1 MEKRITSVQWSAS
14 NLPAGLSFDTAT
26 GTFSGT
32 PSEAGDYTVPVSVKT
47 NYGENA
53 KDIKISVAEG
63 VKAYPV
69 YAIGS
74 YAAKWS
80 SNAEADENGFRKL
93 EIPKAYQLCQHYL
106 GFGAKTS
113 GDKYYYCGIKGVSS
127 DLGILASANYTC
139 LKYFSTT
146 NTPEVLDG
154 VQQVQAGI
162 AQRKSSDYTYS
173 NFLKNFSEVSYILKR
188 YTSGKVTFKNCNVQ
202 THGTYNGSNVM
213 RCETKSSAEKTFDN
227 GILLNENSFDYI
239 WTDEIKAVPIVRYN
253 SEHGFYVYPQALSDL
268 GGTGNATIYGGYY
281 QNALSK
287 SQRDEIKQKVQDKIL
302 YNATYLDFKPLKRFS
317 CLASSLYQYTGST
330 CKKTMSVQY
339 PIFTFLTEDKLLDN
353 NPNNFTSGEIS
364 DAWVIGKTAYVATE
378 DNKLYLYNNSSLS
391 WDFVGNYNIKKI
403 EFAPFNPSDA
413 TIGVIN
419 TEIIGMPNI
428 IFMLTNDGKLYHKG
442 LAVTDVTEE
451 HGEFTQIFPDCY
463 FYDFTFGSNTLTVL
477 KN

>member
-1 MEKRITSVQWSAS
+1 MFNYKSIIIVCFVFLLFISISSTFAIDNETIDADEVVHTSQRADIYFNSSALDDNGNGSKENPYKTLNTYRIDDNS
-14 NLPAGLSFDTAT
+14 NIHLADGEYFVDVNYSYTIGLTTYSGYKAVSSTAGYSFSLYGLSN
-26 GTFSGT
+26 
-32 PSEAGDYTVPVSVKT
+32 VSF
-47 NYGENA
+47 YGENA

-127 DLGILASANYTC
+127 DLGILASANHTC
-139 LKYFSTT
+139 LKNFSTT

-239 WTDEIKAVPIVRYN
+239 L
-253 SEHGFYVYPQALSDL
+253 F
-268 GGTGNATIYGGYY
+268 
-281 QNALSK
+281 
-287 SQRDEIKQKVQDKIL
+287 
-302 YNATYLDFKPLKRFS
+302 
-317 CLASSLYQYTGST
+317 
-330 CKKTMSVQY
+330 M
-339 PIFTFLTEDKLLDN
+339 
-353 NPNNFTSGEIS
+353 
-364 DAWVIGKTAYVATE
+364 
-378 DNKLYLYNNSSLS
+378 
-391 WDFVGNYNIKKI
+391 KKI
-403 EFAPFNPSDA
+403 NLF
-413 TIGVIN
+413 
-419 TEIIGMPNI
+419 
-428 IFMLTNDGKLYHKG
+428 K
-442 LAVTDVTEE
+442 
-451 HGEFTQIFPDCY
+451 
-463 FYDFTFGSNTLTVL
+463 
-477 KN
+477 